1 MVIPFQSPEHQTD
14 QRLQIVRSSSD
25 ETCLDKLPG
34 MSGYSLNTGTK
45 KKKQKHN
52 HHFFISYIIQFSS
65 ADL

>member
-14 QRLQIVRSSSD
+14 QRLQIVHSSSD

-34 MSGYSLNTGTK
+34 MSGYSLNTGTTK
-45 KKKQKHN
+45 KPETQSSL
-52 HHFFISYIIQFSS
+52 FFISYIIQFSS

>member
-45 KKKQKHN
+45 KKTETE
-52 HHFFISYIIQFSS
+52 SS
-65 ADL
+65 LFL

>member
-45 KKKQKHN
+45 QKN
-52 HHFFISYIIQFSS
+52 RNRIITFFISYIIQFSS

>member
-45 KKKQKHN
+45 KKQKHN
-52 HHFFISYIIQFSS
+52 HHFFK
-65 ADL
+65 

>member
-45 KKKQKHN
+45 KKTRN
-52 HHFFISYIIQFSS
+52 RIITFFISYIIQFSS

>member
-45 KKKQKHN
+45 KKN
-52 HHFFISYIIQFSS
+52 RNTIITFFTSYIIQFSS